1 MGSSLG
7 KEVDRD
13 EFQKLWETESV
24 EGEAKVDIETV
35 NVATG
40 LLLPVWHRLP
50 QDDVRV
56 WRIDDGQGISI
67 IGRLIPPAA
76 MAELQSAFGLD
87 GTVELTASEL
97 GAAAHKRT
105 GVAIPGLGGA
115 TLAPALANG
124 SRRLELRNYR
134 PDKHQRLKA
143 HGDSRMAV
151 KYQTHQPN

>member
-1 MGSSLG
+1 MQEIAMWASLW
-7 KEVDRD
+7 KEIDRD
-13 EFQKLWETESV
+13 EFQKLWETEAV
-24 EGEAKVDIETV
+24 EAEAKVDIETV

-87 GTVELTASEL
+87 GTGELTASDL
-97 GAAAHKRT
+97 GPEAQKGT
-105 GVAIPGLGGA
+105 GVGIQVGRA
-115 TLAPALANG
+115 TG
-124 SRRLELRNYR
+124 RERVCHE
-134 PDKHQRLKA
+134 
-143 HGDSRMAV
+143 
-151 KYQTHQPN
+151 

>member
-97 GAAAHKRT
+97 GAAAQKGT

-115 TLAPALANG
+115 TLATALVNG
-124 SRRLELRNYR
+124 SRRSEEHTSELQSLIRNSYAVYC
-134 PDKHQRLKA
+134 LK
-143 HGDSRMAV
+143 
-151 KYQTHQPN
+151 KKN

>member
-87 GTVELTASEL
+87 GTVELPASAL
-97 GAAAHKRT
+97 GAAAQQGT
-105 GVAIPGLGGA
+105 GVALAGLGGA
-115 TLAPALANG
+115 MLEPPPAN
-124 SRRLELRNYR
+124 R
-134 PDKHQRLKA
+134 PR
-143 HGDSRMAV
+143 
-151 KYQTHQPN
+151 P